1 MTRYRGDMEHLV
13 IVAPLEP
20 LIVGAS
26 FAVSRFPLHLTLVP
40 PFLVDCAL
48 PALNTVI
55 EAISNETER
64 LLAEVTGR
72 DEFGPNGDIVVA
84 VIRPTGSILKAHT
97 RLTAALMPLGWSA
110 QEPHYNGQGFRPHI
124 TSNDDGHVRLGEHF
138 ILGEIAIVEML
149 DLPIVRATYVLSDFR
164 SNG

>member
-40 PFLVDCAL
+40 LFLVDCAL

-64 LLAEVTGR
+64 LLAEVTGG
-72 DEFGPNGDIVVA
+72 ENSVL
-84 VIRPTGSILKAHT
+84 TG
-97 RLTAALMPLGWSA
+97 
-110 QEPHYNGQGFRPHI
+110 
-124 TSNDDGHVRLGEHF
+124 TS
-138 ILGEIAIVEML
+138 
-149 DLPIVRATYVLSDFR
+149 LSP
-164 SNG
+164 